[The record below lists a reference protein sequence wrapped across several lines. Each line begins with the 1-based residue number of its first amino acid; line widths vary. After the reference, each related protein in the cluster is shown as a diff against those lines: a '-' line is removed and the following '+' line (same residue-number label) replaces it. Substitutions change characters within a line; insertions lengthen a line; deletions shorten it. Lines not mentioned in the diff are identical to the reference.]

1 MVSNL
6 GIEKD
11 NEMSKLR
18 PPVDLLVGF
27 LTYLLTRVQRGLVGC
42 GVA

>member
-1 MVSNL
+1 VSNL

-18 PPVDLLVGF
+18 PPFDLLGEF
-27 LTYLLTRVQRGLVGC
+27 F
-42 GVA
+42 

>member
-1 MVSNL
+1 VSNL

-27 LTYLLTRVQRGLVGC
+27 FNLLTTRVRRGLVGC
-42 GVA
+42 GMA